1 MRPRGPL
8 FVVCLIFFLAA
19 ASGMT
24 GCNREKGVE
33 AARKDRQPSLT
44 QSEQAFMVEAAQND
58 LGEID
63 MAQIALHNSG
73 TRDVR
78 DFANMI
84 KSDHTNALDDLAD
97 LMQASN
103 VQIPRS
109 IPAQT
114 QRDISRM
121 ASLQGGEFDREFV
134 NMVVDEHQ
142 KTIEMFR
149 DQQSTTRDAD
159 LQKYLEDTL
168 PILEMHLEK
177 AQRLQTKLFSE
188 PNR

>member
-1 MRPRGPL
+1 
-8 FVVCLIFFLAA
+8 
-19 ASGMT
+19 
-24 GCNREKGVE
+24 
-33 AARKDRQPSLT
+33 
-44 QSEQAFMVEAAQND
+44 
-58 LGEID
+58 
-63 MAQIALHNSG
+63 
-73 TRDVR
+73 
-78 DFANMI
+78 MI

-103 VQIPRS
+103 VQIPTS
-109 IPAQT
+109 IPAQA

-121 ASLQGGEFDREFV
+121 ISLQGGEFDREFV

-149 DQQSTTRDAD
+149 DQQSTTRDPD

-188 PNR
+188 PNRENR